1 LGLGGFVEVVHKLR
15 LTMARSSWASQELDH
30 LRDMNEV
37 VRTAIGQELRKRC
50 SVAETL
56 PNALVTLV
64 NQLDDQQKPAR

>member
-15 LTMARSSWASQELDH
+15 WASQELDH